1 MSASQ
6 QQPDSTPTTATAPQ
20 VSHHDIGSADVS
32 EPPSL
37 GTAQPGA
44 PDPGLPRVAEIA
56 VARSL
61 DDGANPVVQRHV
73 ATPPTASQPVPRA
86 ELPLVPVVR
95 PMVALPEAPESI
107 ATQPSAVASEP
118 LPSAPSVQRYAAEK
132 SSVEIPPAIPAP
144 PPITNLSRIEA
155 DAPVPAAALRPPAR
169 ELESSSGSKPSA
181 QSTSASATVSPPQDI
196 PTPVVQPIA
205 ADAPPSQP
213 AQAMSPTAAASS
225 PAQINPPRGRLVL
238 LPPVQRTTDDGPV
251 DPPRESHGP
260 VIAESSRTMSL
271 QRMFEYTARPTEP
284 QPGPEPSDAPAEPSG
299 IPRSITFDPPVLQRE
314 AETPDAPAEPGGATP
329 TTGAQPTPGG
339 AAPGGGAAP
348 TTDVQEL
355 VNRIYRPARGA
366 AARRTVARPRA
377 RRRPPINRH
386 RRGKELPMASDD
398 DVQVGV
404 CFAVEIDNVEIPEK
418 VNLGVF
424 STCEGLGVE
433 VVMEQRE
440 EGGNNTMIWQAAD
453 PHEIHQHQAEP
464 PDRARQ

>member
-1 MSASQ
+1 MPTDVRPDAAARSDIRKPTDVVTPLPAVQRAADPEHASVQ
-6 QQPDSTPTTATAPQ
+6 AIPEAPSNIRYSGTGVGKSTAAGQHPDDRDRATGQSPRHRERRRLRAAVARHRTA
-20 VSHHDIGSADVS
+20 GS
-32 EPPSL
+32 
-37 GTAQPGA
+37 

-132 SSVEIPPAIPAP
+132 SPVEIPPAIPAP
-144 PPITNLSRIEA
+144 RPITNLSRIEA

-196 PTPVVQPIA
+196 PTPVVQPIS

-213 AQAMSPTAAASS
+213 AQAMSTAAASS

-251 DPPRESHGP
+251 NPPRESHGP

-284 QPGPEPSDAPAEPSG
+284 QPGPEPSDASAEPSAS
-299 IPRSITFDPPVLQRE
+299 RSITFDSPVLQRE
-314 AETPDAPAEPGGATP
+314 AETPDAPAEPGGTTP
-329 TTGAQPTPGG
+329 TTSLEPTPGG

-355 VNRIYRPARGA
+355 VNRIYDPL
-366 AARRTVARPRA
+366 AARLRA
-377 RRRPPINRH
+377 ELWLDRERAGVLMNLH
-386 RRGKELPMASDD
+386 R
-398 DVQVGV
+398 
-404 CFAVEIDNVEIPEK
+404 
-418 VNLGVF
+418 
-424 STCEGLGVE
+424 
-433 VVMEQRE
+433 
-440 EGGNNTMIWQAAD
+440 
-453 PHEIHQHQAEP
+453 
-464 PDRARQ
+464 